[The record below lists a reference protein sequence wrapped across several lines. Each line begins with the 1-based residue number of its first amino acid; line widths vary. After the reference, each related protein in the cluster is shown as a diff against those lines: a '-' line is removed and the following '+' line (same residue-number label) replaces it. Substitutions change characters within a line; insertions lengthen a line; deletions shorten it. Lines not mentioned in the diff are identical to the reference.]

1 MTRLLVIGA
10 VLLLAV
16 LPFLTDR
23 GMVFLG
29 MEILVVV
36 ALSQAWNLPAG
47 YGGLLSLGHHGFV
60 GLGGYALYALSRDLG
75 LHVLIAI
82 CFAGVVTA
90 MFALIITPILF
101 RLREVYF
108 AVGMWVAAEIVRI
121 LVLRSDWLGSQSG
134 MPLAG
139 ARDLPREW
147 MVASAYWM
155 ALAVAVGTT
164 VLVWALMRSDFGLR
178 LRALRDNEA
187 AARAIGVKPH
197 RVRLI
202 VFVLSAAA
210 TGMAGATFF
219 FSSLFISP
227 TAAFDIGWIVTIVF
241 VTLIGGLGRL
251 SGPFL
256 GAALYFLLREGL
268 ADFGNWYLIGLGAVA
283 MAIMLVLPGG
293 LASLFDR
300 FNYSPGKPRSRHENR
315 LFLR

>member
-1 MTRLLVIGA
+1 MTRLLAFAA
-10 VLLLAV
+10 VLLLAS
-16 LPFLTDR
+16 LPFWADR
-23 GMVFLG
+23 GMIFLG
-29 MEILVVV
+29 MEIRVVV

-82 CFAGVVTA
+82 PLAGVVTA
-90 MFALIITPILF
+90 LFALVVAPILF

-108 AVGMWVAAEIVRI
+108 AVGMWVSAEILRI
-121 LVLRSDWLGSQSG
+121 LVNRSDWLGGASG
-134 MPLAG
+134 LPLSG
-139 ARDLPREW
+139 ARDLPRAW
-147 MVASAYWM
+147 MGASAYWM
-155 ALAVAVGTT
+155 ALATAVGTT
-164 VLVWALMRSDFGLR
+164 VLVWALMRSNFGLR
-178 LRALRDNEA
+178 LRALRDDEA
-187 AARAIGVKPH
+187 AARAIGVRPH

-210 TGMAGATFF
+210 TGMAGATMF
-219 FSSLFISP
+219 FSSLFITP
-227 TAAFDIGWIVTIVF
+227 LAAFDIGWIVTIVF

-268 ADFGNWYLIGLGAVA
+268 ADYGNWHLIALGAVA
-283 MAIMLVLPGG
+283 MAVMLILPGG

-300 FNYSPGKPRSRHENR
+300 FNFPYTKSKEQP
-315 LFLR
+315 